1 MNFFLTAELRETQYM
16 FSFNDGIHLYQMYL
30 SPKRNLKK
38 SWKDARIHELQEI
51 SPINASA
58 SFEKEFDFASGNGL
72 RFRLNTYGNWVV
84 TLDKLSDEFRLCYD
98 FHDNHTE
105 HYDETDGMFPEKILS
120 MNTGC
125 KLNET
130 TLSGN
135 CSFTNVD
142 GIPLIDIMISG
153 NIKELEWKK
162 IELFLVCT
170 LTYIEKEYIFP
181 QLVELPKQTII
192 SISSAAVGIMVVL
205 TCFAL
210 TSSIILYYKRN
221 TICRKM
227 TWEDNPNYSDS
238 TSANEEDGN
247 SFLPNWLLE
256 RNEMIY
262 DTTCIEKGQ
271 ELGHGNF
278 GTVFEGRIRLGN
290 AVYIF
295 YLYVAC

>member
-1 MNFFLTAELRETQYM
+1 
-16 FSFNDGIHLYQMYL
+16 MYL
-30 SPKRNLKK
+30 SPKRKLQG
-38 SWKDARIHELQEI
+38 WKDARLRELEEI
-51 SPINASA
+51 SPIPASA
-58 SFEKEFDFASGNGL
+58 RIVQELEFATGNYMK
-72 RFRLNTYGNWVV
+72 FRLNTYANWVV
-84 TLDKLSDEFRLCYD
+84 ALYELSDEFHLCYD
-98 FHDNHTE
+98 FHYNHTE
-105 HYDETDGMFPEKILS
+105 HYDETAEKVTKKKAGHRINKKYIHTYI
-120 MNTGC
+120 NTGC
-125 KLNET
+125 RLNET

-135 CSFTNVD
+135 CSFTNAD
-142 GIPLIDIMISG
+142 SKPLIDIMILG
-153 NIKELEWKK
+153 NIEELEWKK

-170 LTYIEKEYIFP
+170 LTYNKKDYIFP
-181 QLVELPKQTII
+181 QLVELPKQPRIPRPT
-192 SISSAAVGIMVVL
+192 SANVGIIVVIVCL
-205 TCFAL
+205 AL

-227 TWEDNPNYSDS
+227 TWEDNPNYSES

-247 SFLPNWLLE
+247 SCLPNWLLE